1 MFSGYNL
8 KIKKCFFKNKKKS
21 FEEYIEIGEQHL
33 NSQINDYKNGLN
45 QYVHNGTINGSELQS
60 GIFPTVDADI
70 FISHSHNDK
79 NLANALAGWLHE
91 DFGLDVFIDS
101 NVWGYSE
108 ELLEIINSKYSNKR
122 RDTDRG
128 YLYDHQAC
136 NIASQHVNIMLS
148 IALQKMIDKVE
159 CIMLLNTDN
168 SISVFNDD
176 DKQFNSTYSP
186 WIYSEIICTQIV
198 RKKSLLYYRD
208 YSKLCHANESVSE
221 EYRSC
226 FSLEIAYNV
235 SLLHLTELDTND
247 LDEWDLNWLY
257 NRSCYD
263 KNYPLDALYSFKH
276 PEEYNTS
283 MLLADKY
290 NFDSDQL
297 RKCFDCN
304 SQIYQA
310 NFCLQNGLKS
320 AKFEKCS
327 LFINGKCPLLMNDGS
342 SLNG

>member
-8 KIKKCFFKNKKKS
+8 KIKKCFFENKKKS
-21 FEEYIEIGEQHL
+21 FEEYTEIGKQHL
-33 NSQINDYKNGLN
+33 NLQIHNYKNDLN
-45 QYVHNGTINGSELQS
+45 HYVHNGTINGSELQS
-60 GIFPTVDADI
+60 NSFPTVDADI
-70 FISHSHNDK
+70 FISHSHKDK

-91 DFGLDVFIDS
+91 EFRLDVFIDS

-128 YLYDHQAC
+128 YLYDYQAC

-186 WIYSEIICTQIV
+186 WLYSEIICTQIV
-198 RKKSLLYYRD
+198 RKKPLLYYRD

-221 EYRSC
+221 EYKSC
-226 FSLEIAYNV
+226 FSLKIAYTV
-235 SLLHLTELDTND
+235 SLLHLTELNASD
-247 LDEWDLNWLY
+247 LIEWSSKY
-257 NRSCYD
+257 NFYGYD
-263 KNYPLDALYSFKH
+263 YEYALDALYSFKH
-276 PEEYNTS
+276 PEEYNTAK
-283 MLLADKY
+283 LLAEKY

-304 SQIYQA
+304 SQIHQA

-320 AKFEKCS
+320 AKFE
-327 LFINGKCPLLMNDGS
+327 NGKCPLLMNDWS

>member
-1 MFSGYNL
+1 
-8 KIKKCFFKNKKKS
+8 
-21 FEEYIEIGEQHL
+21 
-33 NSQINDYKNGLN
+33 
-45 QYVHNGTINGSELQS
+45 
-60 GIFPTVDADI
+60 
-70 FISHSHNDK
+70 
-79 NLANALAGWLHE
+79 
-91 DFGLDVFIDS
+91 
-101 NVWGYSE
+101 
-108 ELLEIINSKYSNKR
+108 
-122 RDTDRG
+122 
-128 YLYDHQAC
+128 
-136 NIASQHVNIMLS
+136 
-148 IALQKMIDKVE
+148 
-159 CIMLLNTDN
+159 MLLNTDN

-198 RKKSLLYYRD
+198 RKKPLLYYRD

>member
-1 MFSGYNL
+1 M
-8 KIKKCFFKNKKKS
+8 
-21 FEEYIEIGEQHL
+21 
-33 NSQINDYKNGLN
+33 
-45 QYVHNGTINGSELQS
+45 
-60 GIFPTVDADI
+60 
-70 FISHSHNDK
+70 
-79 NLANALAGWLHE
+79 
-91 DFGLDVFIDS
+91 DVFIDS

-122 RDTDRG
+122 RDTNRG

-198 RKKSLLYYRD
+198 RKKPLLYYRD
-208 YSKLCHANESVSE
+208 YSKLSHANESVSE

-226 FSLEIAYNV
+226 FSLEIAYTV
-235 SLLHLTELDTND
+235 SLLHLTELNASD
-247 LDEWDLNWLY
+247 LIEWSSKY
-257 NRSCYD
+257 NFYGYD
-263 KNYPLDALYSFKH
+263 YEYALDALYSFKH
-276 PEEYNTS
+276 PEEYNTAK
-283 MLLADKY
+283 LLAEKY
-290 NFDSDQL
+290 NFDSDKL

-304 SQIYQA
+304 SQIHQA

-320 AKFEKCS
+320 AKFE
-327 LFINGKCPLLMNDGS
+327 NGKCPLLMNDWS

>member
-33 NSQINDYKNGLN
+33 NSQINAYKNGLN
-45 QYVHNGTINGSELQS
+45 QYVHNGTINGSKLQS
-60 GIFPTVDADI
+60 DIFPTVDADI
-70 FISHSHNDK
+70 FISHSHKDK

-91 DFGLDVFIDS
+91 EFRLDVFIDS

-128 YLYDHQAC
+128 YLYDYQAC

-186 WIYSEIICTQIV
+186 WLYSEIICTQIV
-198 RKKSLLYYRD
+198 RKKPLLYYRD

-221 EYRSC
+221 EYKSC
-226 FSLEIAYNV
+226 FSLEIAYTV
-235 SLLHLTELDTND
+235 SLLHLTELNASD
-247 LDEWDLNWLY
+247 LIEWSSKY
-257 NRSCYD
+257 NFYGYD
-263 KNYPLDALYSFKH
+263 YEYALDALYSFKH
-276 PEEYNTS
+276 PEEYKTAK
-283 MLLADKY
+283 LLAEKY

-304 SQIYQA
+304 SQIHQA

-320 AKFEKCS
+320 AKFE
-327 LFINGKCPLLMNDGS
+327 NGKCPLLMNDWS

>member
-33 NSQINDYKNGLN
+33 NSRINDYKNDLN
-45 QYVHNGTINGSELQS
+45 HYVHNGTINGSELQS
-60 GIFPTVDADI
+60 NSFPTVDADI
-70 FISHSHNDK
+70 FISHSHKDK

-91 DFGLDVFIDS
+91 EFGLDVFIDS

-186 WIYSEIICTQIV
+186 WLYSEIICTQIV
-198 RKKSLLYYRD
+198 RKKPLLYYRD

-221 EYRSC
+221 EYESC
-226 FSLEIAYNV
+226 FSLEIAYTV
-235 SLLHLTELDTND
+235 SLLHLTELNASD
-247 LDEWDLNWLY
+247 LIEWSSKY
-257 NRSCYD
+257 NFYGYD
-263 KNYPLDALYSFKH
+263 YEYALDALYSFKH
-276 PEEYNTS
+276 PEEYNTAK
-283 MLLADKY
+283 LLAEKY

-304 SQIYQA
+304 SQIHQA

-320 AKFEKCS
+320 AKFE
-327 LFINGKCPLLMNDGS
+327 NGKCPLLMNDWS